1 MNDLSRQENRLELIN
16 NINSENN
23 KARKQVSFKSSEI
36 QGGRIEQY
44 VLEKLLGQFNPD
56 SVREMPIVSTIN
68 VQKSIVK
75 AKSSI
80 YKKSPERLFEGLN
93 ENQELAIKRIYD
105 DMKLDQKLNTMN
117 KNYNY
122 QDQSI
127 GMIVPKNGKLICRIL
142 KMHQVD
148 VIPSM
153 DDPETA
159 QAYVISAF
167 DRTDYEFRDNQYADK
182 QTATGYVGRSVR
194 STANPDNDL
203 EIAEKYQ
210 YQKYVEKYII
220 WTNEF
225 NFMMNGLGEVISDQE
240 DISNP
245 IGFMP
250 FFEVSCEKD
259 FEYFVRSSNTLSNFT
274 VEFNSFLS
282 DLQNAAKMSAYAV
295 AILKAPAEM
304 QPDMQVIGASMLLK
318 LNTDDPDKEVDFS
331 FASPSASISE
341 ISDSID
347 RLLNYFITSEG
358 LNKNVVNSSGDADK
372 AMSGIDRF
380 LMMLQKVEAHADD
393 YKMFEDVEVDIYRI
407 IMAWIQALNTTDQL
421 NDKYKMVV
429 PSELEMAVNY
439 HMPQMI
445 QTDSE
450 KIDIVEKKIEAGL
463 ISRIDAMKQIHNI
476 DDVEKI
482 EQMIKD
488 IDNERQIL

>member
-1 MNDLSRQENRLELIN
+1 
-16 NINSENN
+16 
-23 KARKQVSFKSSEI
+23 
-36 QGGRIEQY
+36 
-44 VLEKLLGQFNPD
+44 
-56 SVREMPIVSTIN
+56 
-68 VQKSIVK
+68 
-75 AKSSI
+75 
-80 YKKSPERLFEGLN
+80 
-93 ENQELAIKRIYD
+93 
-105 DMKLDQKLNTMN
+105 
-117 KNYNY
+117 
-122 QDQSI
+122 
-127 GMIVPKNGKLICRIL
+127 
-142 KMHQVD
+142 
-148 VIPSM
+148 
-153 DDPETA
+153 
-159 QAYVISAF
+159 
-167 DRTDYEFRDNQYADK
+167 
-182 QTATGYVGRSVR
+182 
-194 STANPDNDL
+194 
-203 EIAEKYQ
+203 
-210 YQKYVEKYII
+210 
-220 WTNEF
+220 
-225 NFMMNGLGEVISDQE
+225 MMNGLGEVISDQE

-358 LNKNVVNSSGDADK
+358 LNKNVVNSSGDAEK

-393 YKMFEDVEVDIYRI
+393 YKMFEDVEVEIYRI

-429 PSELEMAVNY
+429 PGELEMAVNY

-450 KIDIVEKKIEAGL
+450 KIDIVEKKIDAGL

-476 DDVEKI
+476 DDVDKI

-488 IDNERQIL
+488 IDNERQVL